1 MNYLLVGHSSFYVR
15 EGWIQKGIKYI
26 KNNNKD
32 NAFSKSN
39 IKAIDELGIGSV
51 MVLSLKFWLTSLDL
65 IKKEKKTYITKRWID
80 LILEK
85 DPYFQNNNTLWLLHS
100 YIMERDNEDEVL
112 LLWKLILQ
120 SKKLNNFDYAK
131 IKNQVEIFL
140 KEHELKFSEKSIKD
154 SINVFI
160 KMYYQEKEEKL
171 DPENNMHSPFI
182 RLNYLE
188 KNIYGEYRFR
198 NIMAKEIS
206 EYIVYFLLNRNF
218 LKNKNRQIA
227 VKDAY
232 EKFNGIIRMRHYEY
246 EKLLVKLENKEY
258 ISVDRGGGLANIIL
272 KKEISEKEIIT
283 RILES
288 E

>member
-171 DPENNMHSPFI
+171 DPENNMYSPFI

-188 KNIYGEYRFR
+188 KNISGEYRFR